1 MRALDS
7 MVLFGNGYFHV
18 DYFPTP
24 ILLLFTRRVVV
35 YPSCCCL
42 PAVLLF
48 TRCVVV
54 YPSCCCLP
62 VVLLFIRR
70 VVVHPSFARQDL
82 RNMALGQP
90 HAAATPAVHRQPG
103 FGDGASQTPKPT
115 AAVPPM
121 QAAAAA
127 AAVAPP
133 AWQDDDLDI
142 PDLPELTFDVG
153 MFAKLRVRDGLLN
166 VPSAT

>member
-1 MRALDS
+1 M
-7 MVLFGNGYFHV
+7 
-18 DYFPTP
+18 
-24 ILLLFTRRVVV
+24 LLFTRRAVV

-48 TRCVVV
+48 TRRAVV

-62 VVLLFIRR
+62 VVLLFTRR
-70 VVVHPSFARQDL
+70 VVHPSVAHQDL

-90 HAAATPAVHRQPG
+90 HAAATPAVQRQPG
-103 FGDGASQTPKPT
+103 FGAAAHGDGTSQTPKPT
-115 AAVPPM
+115 AAVPPT

-127 AAVAPP
+127 AAPP